1 MGDPRV
7 GVFLRQNPHVDPYRQ
22 KKFGPDYSF
31 VRSLATAAQ
40 TTVHHDRGEG

>member
-7 GVFLRQNPHVDPYRQ
+7 GVSCGRTLTLIRTV
-22 KKFGPDYSF
+22 KKIGPDYNF